1 MSDTTVRVG
10 PKGRIVIPIEL
21 RERYGIEE
29 GDELLVVPERG
40 GLRLVD
46 GHTLV
51 EELRGSL
58 AGGRSLSEELIE
70 ERRAEAASELD
81 G

>member
-1 MSDTTVRVG
+1 MSGTTVRVG

-29 GDELLVVPERG
+29 GDELRVIPERG

-46 GHTLV
+46 GRTLV

>member
-1 MSDTTVRVG
+1 VSDTTVRVG

-29 GDELLVVPERG
+29 GDELTVVPEPG

-46 GHTLV
+46 SRTLV

-58 AGGRSLSEELIE
+58 AGGPSLAEELIE
-70 ERRAEAASELD
+70 ERRVEATNEQS